1 MNSFALSLL
10 VALGGA
16 AGALS
21 RYWIGQGV
29 VRALGAPAP
38 WATLIVNVL
47 GCGLAGAFFA
57 WASVRQDSS
66 SLHALIMVGFLGG
79 LTTFSAFSLDA
90 LALWLRGQ
98 ERIALIYVIAN
109 VVLSLAAVVLAF
121 VLVARFTKTM
131 P

>member
-1 MNSFALSLL
+1 MNPILLSLL

-16 AGALS
+16 GGALS

-38 WATLIVNVL
+38 WATLTVNVL

-57 WASVRQDSS
+57 WASVRHDTTSV
-66 SLHALIMVGFLGG
+66 HALAMVGFLGG

-98 ERIALIYVIAN
+98 ERVAVIYVLAN
-109 VVLSLAAVVLAF
+109 VLLSLASAVLAF
-121 VLVARFTKTM
+121 VVTRKLW
-131 P
+131 